1 MYNFFTL
8 LLTRNPTSTI
18 LQYSRI
24 NHNFST
30 MDMKKFSPVRTITKG
45 NLEKVPGDKP
55 GVYRI
60 KDVEGDVLYI
70 GKAKGG
76 RLDDRIAEHKGEF
89 DGGTKFQYRTT
100 SSKDAA
106 ERLERK
112 EIKKFDPPSNQA

>member
-1 MYNFFTL
+1 MVM
-8 LLTRNPTSTI
+8 
-18 LQYSRI
+18 Q
-24 NHNFST
+24 
-30 MDMKKFSPVRTITKG
+30 KFSKTMRISNP
-45 NLEKVPGDKP
+45 NLENVPGDKP

-60 KDVEGDVLYI
+60 KNADGDVLYV

-89 DGGTKFQYRTT
+89 EGGTQFQYRTT
-100 SSKDAA
+100 SSKEAA

>member
-1 MYNFFTL
+1 MA
-8 LLTRNPTSTI
+8 
-18 LQYSRI
+18 
-24 NHNFST
+24 
-30 MDMKKFSPVRTITKG
+30 MEKFSPVRTITKG

-60 KDVEGDVLYI
+60 KNAEGDVLYI

-100 SSKDAA
+100 PSKDAA

-112 EIKKFDPPSNQA
+112 EIKKFDPPSNQI